1 MSTASNLIW
10 IVVGGLLMSLVA
22 MVGALTLLLPPRR
35 LQQLLLP
42 LVSLAAGSLL
52 GGALFHML
60 PEGMEAMDPRQGSRY
75 VAAGFTLFL
84 AMEQFLQWH
93 HSHRH
98 HHSTKPGADDRPRQP
113 VAVLILFGD
122 ALHNFIGGLGIA
134 STFLQ
139 NPAAGVAAWC
149 AAVAHEVPQELGD
162 FAILLHSG
170 WKPRVAL
177 RWNFISALTFPL
189 GAVLA
194 WLIAQS
200 LPVAGLVLF
209 ASGNFLYIAASD
221 LVPEIKAGT
230 TLRAAALSFAW
241 FLVGLMLMQVFGHG
255 HPR

>member
-1 MSTASNLIW
+1 MSTPVSLIW
-10 IVVGGLLMSLVA
+10 ILVGGLLMSLVA
-22 MVGALTLLLPPRR
+22 MVGAFTLLLPPKR

-60 PEGMEAMDPRQGSRY
+60 PEGMEAMDPYQGSRC
-75 VAAGFTLFL
+75 VAAGFTVFL
-84 AMEQFLQWH
+84 ALEQFLQWH

-98 HHSTKPGADDRPRQP
+98 NHCAEPADGTRPRQP
-113 VAVLILFGD
+113 VAVLILLGD

-134 STFLQ
+134 STFLM
-139 NPAAGVAAWC
+139 NPAAGIAAWC

-170 WKPRVAL
+170 WKPRAAL

-230 TLRAAALSFAW
+230 SLRSAAFSFGW
-241 FLVGLMLMQVFGHG
+241 FLAGLLLMQALGH
-255 HPR
+255 